1 LFVGNP
7 PEISENFMKI
17 LGDTEGPFG
26 YVVNSIIE
34 GLPIN
39 SNERWIPES

>member
-1 LFVGNP
+1 MR
-7 PEISENFMKI
+7 IADNFIDI
-17 LGDTEGPFG
+17 LGDDDGPFG

-39 SNERWIPES
+39 STDRWLEKS